1 MLLERLWWD
10 NNSKL
15 ILEGMPRSRL
25 QKLRTGQLARPLKI
39 NKIHIFSFNNLKMK
53 LYKDNVRVITWVLL
67 LHVLSDDD
75 HDFGTKELQ
84 VQFSLHSKGPNV
96 IQ

>member
-1 MLLERLWWD
+1 
-10 NNSKL
+10 
-15 ILEGMPRSRL
+15 
-25 QKLRTGQLARPLKI
+25 
-39 NKIHIFSFNNLKMK
+39 MK